1 MKGSKEGKNVIYA
14 YLANILLSNLTLS
27 LPLCLNC
34 PFYLPIILSPLTS
47 ESIKSRFTT
56 PPYDR
61 GLSPA
66 PSSATNTQPTNTPVD
81 GCYPHFVHS
90 RARPSHLFLDSRQL
104 PDPRPTTGFNLKR
117 QGHSP
122 SSTSSFHVDRD
133 ISAKMSSPV
142 LFREHRESFTRA
154 ESREDATMEVS
165 RPIGLQYQI
174 YRSATPDQ
182 NPHNNRLD
190 RPSQYLV
197 DPRLKLYPFVLP
209 PNLWEGPE
217 VIESDQEIQQ
227 ASRPIVPLS
236 LSPLN
241 LRIKTH
247 STSSLSQSPDSSY
260 TSVAPRIIQNPHF
273 SDPRVGKLLIP
284 SALLNRPSNESLHLS
299 SLIPYPDE
307 PSEMGQLVWLDAK
320 TEHCLKKGGRITV
333 RNYQGKVRSCY
344 SVEAEAILQT
354 SSTRTPSMMARI
366 KGKAHARTAL
376 AKRVSSQEA
385 KLSAQVARALIPRGQ
400 RTQRGPRGP
409 RMRSST
415 VKERA

>member
-1 MKGSKEGKNVIYA
+1 MYKYQMKGSKEGKNLIYA

-34 PFYLPIILSPLTS
+34 PFYLPIIMSPLTS

-61 GLSPA
+61 GLSPD

-165 RPIGLQYQI
+165 RVSGRKTQI
-174 YRSATPDQ
+174 EY
-182 NPHNNRLD
+182 
-190 RPSQYLV
+190 
-197 DPRLKLYPFVLP
+197 
-209 PNLWEGPE
+209 WE
-217 VIESDQEIQQ
+217 Q
-227 ASRPIVPLS
+227 
-236 LSPLN
+236 
-241 LRIKTH
+241 
-247 STSSLSQSPDSSY
+247 
-260 TSVAPRIIQNPHF
+260 
-273 SDPRVGKLLIP
+273 
-284 SALLNRPSNESLHLS
+284 
-299 SLIPYPDE
+299 
-307 PSEMGQLVWLDAK
+307 
-320 TEHCLKKGGRITV
+320 
-333 RNYQGKVRSCY
+333 
-344 SVEAEAILQT
+344 
-354 SSTRTPSMMARI
+354 
-366 KGKAHARTAL
+366 
-376 AKRVSSQEA
+376 
-385 KLSAQVARALIPRGQ
+385 
-400 RTQRGPRGP
+400 
-409 RMRSST
+409 
-415 VKERA
+415 